1 MARVA
6 LVSELGVGHD
16 HLRRLAWIAR
26 GLQARGH
33 EPLFVVN
40 DTVKADAVMGDQAWP
55 VLQAPAWRSPVAGL
69 PPARTYTDLLLR
81 HGFVDAAGLRGLVRA
96 WRHLLA
102 LLRPQLLLFD
112 HAPVALYATR
122 AAGLPRLRCG
132 DGFGTPPL
140 ATPMPQFAWWA
151 PQEDPFDQI
160 GERGVLHAANLAAAE
175 LGDSGVVSVAGFLA
189 ADGDLLCTVPE
200 LDAYGR
206 SPGQA
211 TWLGPLV
218 PAAPTSGPAL
228 PWPAG
233 DGPLAY
239 VQLRGDYA
247 PLPALLQA
255 LQHGGWRAVV
265 HAPGLSS
272 TRVKALAGA
281 RVQFA
286 PEPPPVADVAER
298 CALAISHGGYGSV
311 HALAQAGR
319 PQLLLPLQT
328 SQHMLAHRIERAGA
342 GLLID
347 SAAADPDFAPALQR
361 LHDPA
366 ALAEGAAALA
376 ERLSGQGG
384 DAAVDLLMQRCEAL
398 L

>member
-1 MARVA
+1 
-6 LVSELGVGHD
+6 
-16 HLRRLAWIAR
+16 
-26 GLQARGH
+26 
-33 EPLFVVN
+33 
-40 DTVKADAVMGDQAWP
+40 
-55 VLQAPAWRSPVAGL
+55 
-69 PPARTYTDLLLR
+69 
-81 HGFVDAAGLRGLVRA
+81 
-96 WRHLLA
+96 
-102 LLRPQLLLFD
+102 
-112 HAPVALYATR
+112 VALYATR

-132 DGFGTPPL
+132 DGFGCPAL

-160 GERGVLHAANLAAAE
+160 GERGALHAANLAAAE
-175 LGDSGVVSVAGFLA
+175 LGDSGVVSVAAFLA

-206 SPGQA
+206 ADRAAAGAADTPAADSA
-211 TWLGPLV
+211 AETTWVGPLV
-218 PAAPTSGPAL
+218 PAATSSGPAL
-228 PWPAG
+228 PWPEG

-255 LQHGGWRAVV
+255 LQHEGWRAVV

-272 TRVKALAGA
+272 TRAKALAGA

-286 PEPPPVADVAER
+286 PEPPPVDDVARR

-342 GLLID
+342 GLLVD
-347 SAAADPDFAPALQR
+347 GSTGEPDFAPALQR
-361 LHDPA
+361 LRDPA
-366 ALAEGAAALA
+366 ALAAGAAALA
-376 ERLSGQGG
+376 ARLAGQGG
-384 DAAVDLLMQRCEAL
+384 PAAVDAIVQRCEAL